1 MLIAPVLMVDVVM
14 ADKIVVTT
22 QMKSNAVILLIF
34 TGNRHVYIRTMLC
47 LLKLVVTRA
56 TESFVGLEYIMM
68 NKF

>member
-34 TGNRHVYIRTMLC
+34 TGNRRVY
-47 LLKLVVTRA
+47 KNNVVPVEIGCYKSNRIICWT
-56 TESFVGLEYIMM
+56 
-68 NKF
+68 